1 MISFRQQVMEASNGL
16 NDYFLTNP
24 NADKMLAFGFEYPMS
39 GTKSALFADDMYG
52 GINLEVRKYIEM
64 TYSPDPI
71 PFNDV
76 QLKIGLLGDSLRFR
90 SGVNIKNKIFKLK
103 SFFNLSNLV

>member
-1 MISFRQQVMEASNGL
+1 VEEMISFRQQVMEASDGL

-39 GTKSALFADDMYG
+39 GTKSAQFADDG
-52 GINLEVRKYIEM
+52 KGAINSEVRKYIEM

-71 PFNDV
+71 PVYDI
-76 QLKIGLLGDSLRFR
+76 QLKTGLLGDTLRFR
-90 SGVNIKNKIFKLK
+90 QEKYYS
-103 SFFNLSNLV
+103 